1 MFYLRETKID
11 AGCWLVQIGQ
21 CRIVVSVWS
30 DWTKIVGKIWLARI
44 FSLIAFDDC
53 STVYGR
59 FKLLDSFEGLLERP
73 IIQDELEKK
82 YVGLVQKALM
92 FICMTTVLTG

>member
-30 DWTKIVGKIWLARI
+30 DWTKIVGEIWLARI
-44 FSLIAFDDC
+44 FSLIVVGQIASIARHC
-53 STVYGR
+53 QHCQALP
-59 FKLLDSFEGLLERP
+59 KLSKKQLLTSQ
-73 IIQDELEKK
+73 IIFNR
-82 YVGLVQKALM
+82 KARA
-92 FICMTTVLTG
+92 CNN

>member
-30 DWTKIVGKIWLARI
+30 DWTKIVGEIWLARI
-44 FSLIAFDDC
+44 FSLI
-53 STVYGR
+53 V
-59 FKLLDSFEGLLERP
+59 
-73 IIQDELEKK
+73 
-82 YVGLVQKALM
+82 VG
-92 FICMTTVLTG
+92 